1 MNELIPLSILE
12 LDLPAPGNGWA
23 AGLAEHGIA
32 IVLDDL
38 GRASIP
44 RAAARHLF
52 EARRAAEAK
61 ARKISQRRE
70 EQAVEADRRWRA
82 SLPRGQRWWELPDGV
97 HPATAMLQQA
107 KDAEPKRRS
116 LLEDAF
122 AGTPSAMY
130 VDEPRPAFEDEAL

>member
-44 RAAARHLF
+44 RAAARELF
-52 EARRAAEAK
+52 EARRASEAK
-61 ARKISQRRE
+61 ARE
-70 EQAVEADRRWRA
+70 MAAANEQAAIERDREFRA
-82 SLPRGQRWWELPDGV
+82 ALPKGKAWYEVPAGV
-97 HPATAMLQQA
+97 HPATALLAEVKAAQPRRTPTQTEWLFGLQ
-107 KDAEPKRRS
+107 DTGGVIHEP
-116 LLEDAF
+116 AV
-122 AGTPSAMY
+122 P
-130 VDEPRPAFEDEAL
+130 EDES

>member
-44 RAAARHLF
+44 RAAARELF

-61 ARKISQRRE
+61 AREIAEATERQV
-70 EQAVEADRRWRA
+70 VEADRQFRA
-82 SLPRGQRWWELPDGV
+82 GLPRGAAWWEIPDGV

-107 KDAEPKRRS
+107 KDAEPRR
-116 LLEDAF
+116 
-122 AGTPSAMY
+122 TPSQVEWLFGEADTMVY
-130 VDEPRPAFEDEAL
+130 HEFPAEDGDE

>member
-23 AGLAEHGIA
+23 AGVAEHGIA

-44 RAAARHLF
+44 RAAARELF

-61 ARKISQRRE
+61 AREMAEANERR
-70 EQAVEADRRWRA
+70 AVEADRQWRA
-82 SLPRGQRWWELPDGV
+82 ALPKGAAWYDIPPGV
-97 HPATAMLQQA
+97 HPAAAMLQAA
-107 KDAEPKRRS
+107 KDAQPRR
-116 LLEDAF
+116 
-122 AGTPSAMY
+122 TPSRAEWLFGLQDTGG
-130 VDEPRPAFEDEAL
+130 VIHEPAIPEDES